1 MAWLTKNVLLMHF
14 NDMLYNILLKIA
26 RASNH
31 HLININEAF
40 TNRTLIYSVGAHV
53 LPWSSMHVGHSGL
66 TEATIVTPCHPTTIS
81 DFKIIIIVLIIN
93 NKTKQNKK
101 QVYSSLS
108 LCRLT
113 PFLLKV
119 LMNTN

>member
-40 TNRTLIYSVGAHV
+40 TNRTLIYSVGARV

-66 TEATIVTPCHPTTIS
+66 TEATTVTPCHPTTIS
-81 DFKIIIIVLIIN
+81 DFKIIIIVILGVQFSAMKLDTQSSFSN
-93 NKTKQNKK
+93 Y
-101 QVYSSLS
+101 YS
-108 LCRLT
+108 
-113 PFLLKV
+113 V
-119 LMNTN
+119 WEH